1 MRARAS
7 LLLAAAFAT
16 AIAATPALA
25 GIERAGTTAAN
36 FLAIGSNPAVLG
48 MAGAGLSLEGGLAAF
63 DWNPATLA
71 GFGHTEAMFSHAALG
86 DQTAQEWAGFGS
98 RLHFAG
104 LSGAVT
110 GLFQNEGSF
119 DGRDAL
125 GNPTGTFDVSSV
137 AMSAGLARTIGPF
150 MTGGIGLKYAS
161 ENLGGV
167 RGSGVALDAG
177 FQIRAAGFGFGA
189 AAQNIGRMRYG
200 NASYDFPANYGIGFS
215 YQQPSV
221 SGLRVALD
229 MNFPAAY
236 YSDIRAGLEW
246 RWNDRFALRTG
257 YRAELGAAS
266 GEPMAGPTFGMGAG
280 AGGMWLDYG
289 YLVGGT
295 GTGQHRIGITFHPGA
310 FGMSPGGVEHRDGY
324 GHASTAAPPEET
336 RVSEKPKAV
345 ERPAPS
351 SAHAPATGASSPAAS
366 GAPPAGGATSA
377 TQSTASTTTKSA
389 PPTGAASSTAKGTAS
404 GPAPAGAT
412 QHTAVAATPTT
423 ATPSPRASAPAPK
436 PVPATAPDAAAAGP
450 LAAQVAAPP
459 SYAQRAKSAR
469 GTGDAAAADRKSAA
483 LEPASGATPKPV
495 PASAPSAAAPAAPAQ
510 QSPRASAPAPS
521 ASPVSPATAQTA
533 PARPDTASKPAAAE
547 PAPKPGPRPDKIR
560 VRSGQTMAEIA
571 RTYGISVAGIMMEN
585 NMVSDRVRAGQVLK
599 LPRK

>member
-1 MRARAS
+1 MMRARAS

-177 FQIRAAGFGFGA
+177 FQIRASGFGFGA

-345 ERPAPS
+345 ERPVPS

-366 GAPPAGGATSA
+366 GAPPSGGATSA

-389 PPTGAASSTAKGTAS
+389 PPTGAAPSTAKGTAS

-412 QHTAVAATPTT
+412 QHTATA
-423 ATPSPRASAPAPK
+423 ATPSPRASAPTPK

-495 PASAPSAAAPAAPAQ
+495 SASTPSAAAPTAPAQ
-510 QSPRASAPAPS
+510 QSPRVSAPATAPPS
-521 ASPVSPATAQTA
+521 TSPASGPAAQTA

-560 VRSGQTMAEIA
+560 VKSGQTMAEIG
-571 RTYGISVAGIMMEN
+571 RTYGVSVASIMMEN
-585 NMVSDRVRAGQVLK
+585 NIVSDRVRPGQVLK